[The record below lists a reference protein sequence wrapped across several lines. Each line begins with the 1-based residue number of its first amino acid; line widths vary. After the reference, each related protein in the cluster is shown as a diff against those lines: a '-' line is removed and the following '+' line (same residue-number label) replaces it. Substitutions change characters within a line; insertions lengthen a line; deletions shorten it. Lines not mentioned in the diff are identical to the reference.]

1 MTELKKKEAL
11 SANTDSPFE
20 LQENTMT
27 IAAWK
32 FEDYILFFILE
43 S

>member
-1 MTELKKKEAL
+1 MAELKKEAL
-11 SANTDSPFE
+11 RTDTDSPFE
-20 LQENTMT
+20 LQENTMN

-32 FEDYILFFILE
+32 FEDYILIFFILE